1 MDAVVWNGAVEAALE
16 AGLDEAVLSLTRQM
30 ISKVLTRPVSVSM
43 RPRHWMQGGL
53 QMQDR
58 A

>member
-30 ISKVLTRPVSVSM
+30 INKVTEPPSVSQHES
-43 RPRHWMQGGL
+43 PSLLDGWM
-53 QMQDR
+53 
-58 A
+58 